1 MSWCG
6 TSATPVRSRRRDRP
20 HTHALFHL
28 RTCFVNLLFFFPFL
42 SLSHSRHAL
51 PSAAAQNHYDTPD
64 GNVRHDDDYEAKRHH
79 AHAVALF
86 KYAIRSARS
95 CGFLRPAKTIFVP
108 VRMYVYVKKSTVSSN
123 TENRRHRRRIDERKH
138 RTHTRTY
145 RTWRK
150 ERYIVS
156 VDDHASHSSTDNII
170 RNTTT
175 MYIRKR
181 QGARA

>member
-1 MSWCG
+1 MAPLPLLFDHADVIDRTHMLSFTYVLASSIFFFFSLSFSLSFSAR
-6 TSATPVRSRRRDRP
+6 TSLSRRAKP
-20 HTHALFHL
+20 L
-28 RTCFVNLLFFFPFL
+28 R
-42 SLSHSRHAL
+42 H
-51 PSAAAQNHYDTPD
+51 TPD